1 MGGIIDNIETGD
13 ENTMRILLVEDN
25 KPLIRIIE
33 KRLSEEG
40 YSVDSCVDGDEGAG
54 FANSYDYDLAILDIM
69 LPKVSGLEILKT
81 IKTRNSSTPV
91 LLLTAKDSVSD
102 KVAGLDAGAD
112 DYLVKPFAFDEL
124 LARIRALLRRQTD
137 IESSVL
143 SIADLTLDL
152 LTRKVL
158 RAAKEITLTAKEFS
172 LLEYM
177 LRNKQRILTRSQI
190 ADHVWNY
197 SFDSGTNIVD
207 VYIRYL
213 RRKIDDGEQNKL
225 IQTIRGVGYAL
236 REEA

>member
-1 MGGIIDNIETGD
+1 
-13 ENTMRILLVEDN
+13 MRVLLVEDN
-25 KPLIRIIE
+25 KPLLGIIE
-33 KRLSEEG
+33 KRLTEEG
-40 YSVDSCVDGDEGAG
+40 YSTDSCPDGDEGAG
-54 FANSYDYDLAILDIM
+54 FANAYDYDLAILDIM
-69 LPKVSGLEILKT
+69 LPKVSGLEILRM
-81 IKTRNSSTPV
+81 IKKRNPLTPV

-124 LARIRALLRRQTD
+124 LARVRALLRRQSD
-137 IESSVL
+137 VEGSNL
-143 SIADLTLDL
+143 SIADLTMDL
-152 LTRKVL
+152 LARKVQ
-158 RAAKEITLTAKEFS
+158 RGSKEITLTVKEFA

-213 RRKIDDGEQNKL
+213 RRKIDSDESQKL
-225 IQTIRGVGYAL
+225 IHTIRGVGYIL
-236 REEA
+236 KEEV

>member
-1 MGGIIDNIETGD
+1 L
-13 ENTMRILLVEDN
+13 RILLVEDN
-25 KPLIRIIE
+25 RPLIGIIE
-33 KRLSEEG
+33 KRLCEEG
-40 YSVDSCVDGDEGAG
+40 YSVDSCIDGDEGLG
-54 FANSYDYDLAILDIM
+54 FADSYDYDLAILDIM
-69 LPKVSGLEILKT
+69 LPKVSGFEILKA
-81 IKTRNSSTPV
+81 IKSRNPLTPV

-124 LARIRALLRRQTD
+124 LARARALLRRQTD

-143 SIADLTLDL
+143 SIADLSLDL
-152 LTRKVL
+152 LTRKVQ
-158 RAAKEITLTAKEFS
+158 RGSKEIVLTAKEFA
-172 LLEYM
+172 LLEYL
-177 LRNKQRILTRSQI
+177 LRNKQRVLTRGQI

-213 RRKIDDGEQNKL
+213 RRKIDDEESPKL

-236 REEA
+236 KEEV

>member
-1 MGGIIDNIETGD
+1 
-13 ENTMRILLVEDN
+13 MRVLLVEDN
-25 KPLIRIIE
+25 KPLLRVID

-40 YSVDSCVDGDEGAG
+40 YSLDSCADGEEGAG
-54 FANSYDYDLAILDIM
+54 FVSAYDYDLATLDIM
-69 LPKVSGLEILKT
+69 LPNVSGLEILKA
-81 IKTRNSSTPV
+81 IKAKNPLTPV

-137 IESSVL
+137 IESNVL
-143 SIADLTLDL
+143 SIADLSLDL
-152 LTRKVL
+152 LTRKVQ
-158 RAAKEITLTAKEFS
+158 RSSREIILTAKEFA
-172 LLEYM
+172 LLEYL
-177 LRNKQRILTRSQI
+177 LRNKQRVLTRGQI

-213 RRKIDDGEQNKL
+213 RRKIDDDEQSKL

>member
-1 MGGIIDNIETGD
+1 
-13 ENTMRILLVEDN
+13 MRILLVEDN
-25 KPLIRIIE
+25 RPLIGIIE

-40 YSVDSCVDGDEGAG
+40 YSVDSCIDGDEGMG
-54 FANSYDYDLAILDIM
+54 FAGSYDYDLAILDIM
-69 LPKVSGLEILKT
+69 LPKISGFEILKA
-81 IKTRNSSTPV
+81 IKSRNPLTPV

-124 LARIRALLRRQTD
+124 LARVRALLRRQTD

-143 SIADLTLDL
+143 SIADLSLDL
-152 LTRKVL
+152 LTRKVQ
-158 RAAKEITLTAKEFS
+158 RGSKEITLTAKEFA
-172 LLEYM
+172 LMEYL
-177 LRNKQRILTRSQI
+177 LRNKQRVLTRGQI

-197 SFDSGTNIVD
+197 SFDSGTNVVD

-213 RRKIDDGEQNKL
+213 RRKIDDGESLKL

-236 REEA
+236 KEEV

>member
-1 MGGIIDNIETGD
+1 
-13 ENTMRILLVEDN
+13 MRVLLVEDN
-25 KPLIRIIE
+25 GPLQRIIE

-40 YSVDSCVDGDEGAG
+40 YSTDSSSDGDEGAG
-54 FANSYDYDLAILDIM
+54 FACAYDYDLAILDIM
-69 LPKVSGLEILKT
+69 LPKVSGLEILKM
-81 IKTRNSSTPV
+81 IKKRNPLTPV
-91 LLLTAKDSVSD
+91 LLLTAKDSVID

-124 LARIRALLRRQTD
+124 LARVRALMRRQTD
-137 IESSVL
+137 VEGSSL
-143 SIADLTLDL
+143 SIADLTMDL
-152 LTRKVL
+152 LARKVQ
-158 RAAKEITLTAKEFS
+158 RGSKEITLTVKEFA

-213 RRKIDDGEQNKL
+213 RRKIDSDESQKL
-225 IQTIRGVGYAL
+225 IHTIRGVGYIL
-236 REEA
+236 KEEA

>member
-1 MGGIIDNIETGD
+1 
-13 ENTMRILLVEDN
+13 MRVLLVEDN
-25 KPLIRIIE
+25 GPLQRIIE

-40 YSVDSCVDGDEGAG
+40 YSTDSSSDGDEGAG
-54 FANSYDYDLAILDIM
+54 FACAYDYDLAILDIM
-69 LPKVSGLEILKT
+69 LPKVSGLEILKM
-81 IKTRNSSTPV
+81 IKKRNPLTPV
-91 LLLTAKDSVSD
+91 LLLTAKDSVVD

-124 LARIRALLRRQTD
+124 LARVRALMRRQTD
-137 IESSVL
+137 VEGSSL
-143 SIADLTLDL
+143 SIADLTMDL
-152 LTRKVL
+152 LARKVQ
-158 RAAKEITLTAKEFS
+158 RGSKEITLTVKEFA

-213 RRKIDDGEQNKL
+213 RRKIDSDESQKL
-225 IQTIRGVGYAL
+225 IHTIRGVGYIL
-236 REEA
+236 KEEA

>member
-1 MGGIIDNIETGD
+1 
-13 ENTMRILLVEDN
+13 MRILLVEDN
-25 KPLIRIIE
+25 RPLIGIIE

-40 YSVDSCVDGDEGAG
+40 YSVDSCIDGDEGMG
-54 FANSYDYDLAILDIM
+54 FAGSYDYDLAILDIM
-69 LPKVSGLEILKT
+69 LPKISGFEILKA
-81 IKTRNSSTPV
+81 IKSRNPLTPV

-124 LARIRALLRRQTD
+124 LARVRALLRRQTD

-143 SIADLTLDL
+143 SIADLSLDL
-152 LTRKVL
+152 LTRKVQ
-158 RAAKEITLTAKEFS
+158 RGSKEITLTAKEFA
-172 LLEYM
+172 LLEYL
-177 LRNKQRILTRSQI
+177 LRNKQRVLTRGQI

-197 SFDSGTNIVD
+197 SFDSGTNVVD

-213 RRKIDDGEQNKL
+213 RRKIDDGESLKL

-236 REEA
+236 KEEV

>member
-1 MGGIIDNIETGD
+1 
-13 ENTMRILLVEDN
+13 MRVLLVEDN
-25 KPLIRIIE
+25 GPLQRIIE

-40 YSVDSCVDGDEGAG
+40 YSTDSSCDGDEGAG
-54 FANSYDYDLAILDIM
+54 FACAYDYDLAILDIM
-69 LPKVSGLEILKT
+69 LPKVSGLEILKM
-81 IKTRNSSTPV
+81 IKKRNPLTPV
-91 LLLTAKDSVSD
+91 LLLTAKDSVID

-124 LARIRALLRRQTD
+124 LARVRALMRRQTD
-137 IESSVL
+137 VEGSSL
-143 SIADLTLDL
+143 SIADLTMDL
-152 LTRKVL
+152 LARKVQ
-158 RAAKEITLTAKEFS
+158 RGSKEITLTVKEFA

-213 RRKIDDGEQNKL
+213 RRKIDSDESQKL
-225 IQTIRGVGYAL
+225 IHTIRGVGYIL
-236 REEA
+236 KEEA

>member
-1 MGGIIDNIETGD
+1 
-13 ENTMRILLVEDN
+13 MRVLLVEDN
-25 KPLIRIIE
+25 GPLQRIIE

-40 YSVDSCVDGDEGAG
+40 YSTDSSSDGDEGAG
-54 FANSYDYDLAILDIM
+54 FACAYDYDLAILDIM
-69 LPKVSGLEILKT
+69 LPKVSGLEILKM
-81 IKTRNSSTPV
+81 IKKRNPLTPV
-91 LLLTAKDSVSD
+91 LLLTAKDSVVD

-124 LARIRALLRRQTD
+124 LARVRALMRRQTD
-137 IESSVL
+137 VEGSSL
-143 SIADLTLDL
+143 AIADLTMDL
-152 LTRKVL
+152 LARKVQ
-158 RAAKEITLTAKEFS
+158 RGSKEITLTVKEFA

-213 RRKIDDGEQNKL
+213 RRKIDSDESQKL
-225 IQTIRGVGYAL
+225 IHTIRGVGYIL
-236 REEA
+236 KEEA

>member
-1 MGGIIDNIETGD
+1 V
-13 ENTMRILLVEDN
+13 RVLLVEDN
-25 KPLIRIIE
+25 GPLQRIIE

-40 YSVDSCVDGDEGAG
+40 YSTDSSSDGDEGAG
-54 FANSYDYDLAILDIM
+54 FACAYDYDLAILDIM
-69 LPKVSGLEILKT
+69 LPKVSGLEILKM
-81 IKTRNSSTPV
+81 IKKRNPLTPV
-91 LLLTAKDSVSD
+91 LLLTAKDSVVD

-124 LARIRALLRRQTD
+124 LARVRALMRRQTD
-137 IESSVL
+137 VEGSSL
-143 SIADLTLDL
+143 SIADLTIDL
-152 LTRKVL
+152 LARKVQ
-158 RAAKEITLTAKEFS
+158 RGSKEITLTVKEFA

-213 RRKIDDGEQNKL
+213 RRKIDSDESQKL
-225 IQTIRGVGYAL
+225 IHTIRGVGYIL
-236 REEA
+236 KEEA

>member
-1 MGGIIDNIETGD
+1 V
-13 ENTMRILLVEDN
+13 RVLLVEDN
-25 KPLIRIIE
+25 GPLQRIIE

-40 YSVDSCVDGDEGAG
+40 YSTDSSSDGDEGAG
-54 FANSYDYDLAILDIM
+54 FACAYDYDLAILDIM
-69 LPKVSGLEILKT
+69 LPKVSGLEILKM
-81 IKTRNSSTPV
+81 IKKRNPLTPV
-91 LLLTAKDSVSD
+91 LLLTAKDSVVD

-124 LARIRALLRRQTD
+124 LARVRALMRRQTD
-137 IESSVL
+137 VEGSSL
-143 SIADLTLDL
+143 SIADLTMDL
-152 LTRKVL
+152 LARKVQ
-158 RAAKEITLTAKEFS
+158 RGSKEITLTVKEFA

-213 RRKIDDGEQNKL
+213 RRKIDSDESQKL
-225 IQTIRGVGYAL
+225 IHTIRGVGYIL
-236 REEA
+236 KEEA